1 MNPVKVMLVDDHTLF
16 RAGMKMLLEMEADF
30 VVVGE
35 TGEGRRAVALAG
47 ELKPDLVILDIS
59 MPDWDGLAVARDL
72 LAMFPGLK
80 ILIVSQYENREYI
93 VRATKLGVAGYLLK
107 SAAADEL
114 VTALRSIVQ
123 GRKYLDAAATAVLME
138 AWQTGEEHGRDLT
151 EREREILILTA
162 KGKTMK
168 EIGEMLHISPKT
180 VDFHR
185 SRITEKLGVRG
196 RVEMTRYALLHG
208 LIDQ

>member
-1 MNPVKVMLVDDHTLF
+1 MNQIKVLLVDDHTLF
-16 RAGMKMLLEMEADF
+16 RAGVKMLLEMEADF
-30 VVVGE
+30 VVIGE
-35 TGEGRRAVALAG
+35 TGEGRLAAELAC

-72 LAMFPGLK
+72 LEKVPGIK

-114 VTALRSIVQ
+114 VKAARSIVQ
-123 GRKYLDAAATAVLME
+123 GRKYLDAMATAVLME
-138 AWQTGEEHGRDLT
+138 AWQSGVEQDADLT

-162 KGKTMK
+162 RGKTMK
-168 EIGEMLHISPKT
+168 EIGEILHISPKT

-196 RVEMTRYALLHG
+196 RVEMTRYALRHG
-208 LIDQ
+208 LIDN